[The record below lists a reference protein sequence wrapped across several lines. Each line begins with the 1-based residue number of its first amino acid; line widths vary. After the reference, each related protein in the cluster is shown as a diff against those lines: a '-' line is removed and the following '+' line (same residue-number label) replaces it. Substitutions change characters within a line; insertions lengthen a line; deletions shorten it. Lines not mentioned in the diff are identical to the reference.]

1 MIQVVLPT
9 LPAETARPAKPAA
22 RPRLVAHPGP
32 MLVDPRLGVGFG
44 FEHADPSRMTAWDAY
59 LDTERPVV
67 KRDDAV
73 GCLGVRVCFWHFMRR
88 DIDLG
93 CSQPTCRG
101 HARKE
106 SGNSFSAPQAE
117 QVAASIITRWAG
129 PMLAAMTSPQ
139 LPHK

>member
-1 MIQVVLPT
+1 
-9 LPAETARPAKPAA
+9 
-22 RPRLVAHPGP
+22 

-44 FEHADPSRMTAWDAY
+44 FEHADPGRMTAWDTY

-67 KRDDAV
+67 KRDDAI
-73 GCLGVRVCFWHFMRR
+73 GCLGVRVCFWHFMTR
-88 DIDLG
+88 DIDFG
-93 CSQPTCRG
+93 CSQPTCPG

-129 PMLAAMTSPQ
+129 PMLAAMTAPQ
-139 LPHK
+139 LPQR